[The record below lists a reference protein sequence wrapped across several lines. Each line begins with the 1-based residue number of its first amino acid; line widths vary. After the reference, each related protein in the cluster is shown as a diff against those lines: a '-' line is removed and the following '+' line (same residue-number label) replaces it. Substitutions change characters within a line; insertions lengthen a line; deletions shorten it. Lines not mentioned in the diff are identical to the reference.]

1 MTKYQDMETAERAE
15 RTSYWEVSLRD
26 ADEAN
31 RTLNKFK
38 DCNNCS
44 GSDMMTRKWSDIAL

>member
-1 MTKYQDMETAERAE
+1 MTKYQDINTAERAE

-31 RTLNKFK
+31 RTLKFK
-38 DCNNCS
+38 DCKN
-44 GSDMMTRKWSDIAL
+44 MMTRKWSDIAL